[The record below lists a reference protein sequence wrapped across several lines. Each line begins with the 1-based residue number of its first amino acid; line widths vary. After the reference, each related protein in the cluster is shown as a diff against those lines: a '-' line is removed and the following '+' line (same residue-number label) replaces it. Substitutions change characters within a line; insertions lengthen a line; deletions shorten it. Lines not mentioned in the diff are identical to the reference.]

1 MPSIKRIHHVALLV
15 EDVETALSFWRDAL
29 GLPVAHRQ
37 EIPEQQA
44 TTAFLTAG
52 EAEIE
57 LVRPTSPDG
66 GMGRLLA
73 KRGPGMHHVCLEVDD
88 LDGCLERLRQRN
100 IRLIT
105 PEPVS
110 SSGGRHVIFIHPES
124 TQGVLVELYG
134 SSAS

>member
-1 MPSIKRIHHVALLV
+1 MPTINCIHHVALLV
-15 EDVETALSFWRDAL
+15 ENLETALSFWRDAL
-29 GLPVAHRQ
+29 GLPVTGIE

-57 LVRPTSPDG
+57 LVRPTSPEG
-66 GMGRLLA
+66 GIGRFLA
-73 KRGPGMHHVCLEVDD
+73 KRGPGMHHVCLEVED

-105 PEPVS
+105 PEPL
-110 SSGGRHVIFIHPES
+110 SGPDGRRMIFIHPES
-124 TQGVLVELYG
+124 THGVLVELYG
-134 SSAS
+134 SSAA